1 MKLLNRFRK
10 NFDSFAQKQ
19 KDLWN
24 QMQKDGYF
32 EKYPS
37 YRRWVSSFGNALPS
51 LNEDVPGQKEMPE
64 LLSGIDFGAT
74 EIVFATRGDAGPL
87 IYFNEEIDPALKLAE
102 EIWLPKMVDLD
113 PGMIV
118 LDIGCGF
125 GRTEEWM
132 MRRVKEV
139 YGVDISDYIIDVC
152 KKRFSG
158 KRNVHFCVNSG
169 YDLSLFEDSKFD
181 FIYCFNVLQHIP
193 RRFTEKYLG
202 EIKRTLK
209 PGGLTLFNMLSGIN
223 EKLDGG
229 PQDINLSIGYSGENT
244 EKLLVRAGL
253 TSVKTY
259 LWRLKNDDSFWI
271 WKLARR

>member
-24 QMQKDGYF
+24 QIQKDGYF

-37 YRRWVSSFGNALPS
+37 YRRWVSSFETALPS
-51 LNEDVPGQKEMPE
+51 LDEGLSGRKEVPEP
-64 LLSGIDFGAT
+64 LSGIDFSAT
-74 EIVFATRGDAGPL
+74 EIVFDARGGDPL

-102 EIWLPKMVDLD
+102 EIWLPKMADLD
-113 PGMIV
+113 PGMTV

-158 KRNVHFCVNSG
+158 KRNVHFFVNSG

-193 RRFTEKYLG
+193 RSFTEKYLG

-209 PGGLTLFNMLSGIN
+209 PGGFALFNMLSGIN
-223 EKLDGG
+223 EESDGG
-229 PQDINLSIGYSGENT
+229 PHDINLSIGYSEENT

-253 TSVKTY
+253 TSLKTY